1 MVKIGRQIYQRMLTY
16 TTNKIVKTF
25 QIALFLSLGLFL
37 TGIFV
42 TTPRL
47 VVLLLFA
54 NDFVTMS
61 LASDRVSYSRKPE
74 RWNIRSLVTSSLV
87 MALAWLLFSFGILFL
102 GRDIYHLELA
112 QLQTLIF
119 TMLIFTGQANVYL
132 VRERGHFWKT
142 RPGNALIL
150 STIGDAFVVILFATQ
165 GILMEPIGLTL
176 IILLVGLIVVYM
188 FILDLLKST
197 LFSRMKV
204 A

>member
-1 MVKIGRQIYQRMLTY
+1 
-16 TTNKIVKTF
+16 
-25 QIALFLSLGLFL
+25 
-37 TGIFV
+37 
-42 TTPRL
+42 
-47 VVLLLFA
+47 
-54 NDFVTMS
+54 
-61 LASDRVSYSRKPE
+61 
-74 RWNIRSLVTSSLV
+74 
-87 MALAWLLFSFGILFL
+87 
-102 GRDIYHLELA
+102 
-112 QLQTLIF
+112 
-119 TMLIFTGQANVYL
+119 MLIFTGQANVYL

-150 STIGDAFVVILFATQ
+150 STIGNAFVVILFATQ